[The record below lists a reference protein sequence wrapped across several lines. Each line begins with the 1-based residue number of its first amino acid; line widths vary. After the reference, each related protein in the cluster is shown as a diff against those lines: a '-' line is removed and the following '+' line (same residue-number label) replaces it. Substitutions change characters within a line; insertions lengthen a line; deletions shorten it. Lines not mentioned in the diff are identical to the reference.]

1 MRQSAVT
8 FKAKGLNFE
17 GVMATPD
24 DEGGKIPGVVICHP
38 HPLFGG
44 SMDNNVVMSLAFALA
59 REGIACL
66 RFNFRGVGNSGG
78 EHTKGEKEHEEAL
91 AAIDLLK
98 AWPGVDDKRIG
109 LAGYSFGTRVVC
121 AHPELHKVPKAFAL
135 VSPSFEALDTAKLKK
150 AKQPKLVITG
160 DRDKLIQAENLQPV
174 LESFENPPAFK
185 LVEGVDHFWYGK
197 EDLMTEEVVP
207 FFVKNLAKNLA

>member
-24 DEGGKIPGVVICHP
+24 DAGGKVPGVVICHP

-44 SMDNNVVMSLAFALA
+44 NMDNNVVLAVAYGLA
-59 REGIACL
+59 QQGIATL
-66 RFNFRGVGNSGG
+66 RFNFRGVGNSEG
-78 EHTKGEKEHEEAL
+78 EHTKGEQEHHEAL
-91 AAIDLLK
+91 AAIDLLQ
-98 AWPGVDDKRIG
+98 AWPDVDEKRIG

-121 AHPELHKVPKAFAL
+121 SHSELHKAPKVFAL
-135 VSPSFEALDTAKLKK
+135 ISPSYEALETAALKK
-150 AKQPKLVITG
+150 NKQPKLVITG

-174 LESFENPPAFK
+174 LDSFATPPTFK
-185 LVEGVDHFWYGK
+185 LVPGVDHFWFGK
-197 EDLMTEEVVP
+197 EDLLVDEVSP
-207 FFVKNLAKNLA
+207 FFCENLA